1 MFIKRV
7 LINNFLSIESADITF
22 PETGLILVDGW
33 NEDRGCANG
42 VGKTAIFTAISWCI
56 FNNFPRDISVSEI
69 TRRGTKK
76 CSVMVEIESKGK
88 EYILKRERP
97 GDLSIT
103 DENSCILS
111 DKDIT
116 SILDVTY
123 EQYLLVGYFAQSLG
137 TRFLNLNDTERKNLM
152 TKLIGADVFSAS
164 KEKVDKDLK
173 DLINSIN
180 KNTNET
186 SMTNTKINTYLESI
200 QDVNFLNSNKV
211 SKQNEIN
218 QLKQEVIVL
227 TSLESPD
234 ISKYEE
240 VLEKLNSELE
250 TVLSYKGT
258 LKTLNYQLKEI
269 ESQKE
274 PIDHYDGSCPHCDS
288 KLDIIDGD
296 FIIHD
301 SEATNRKIKAFKTK
315 KEQNKA
321 SIVEKIDELNLKIE
335 KEPKLR
341 ETIKKLNLKIDE
353 LLLEFNN
360 AKSQIREKN
369 SEIRSINQELIA
381 IDKQIEEQNSLLTKI
396 NEQKQKLISM
406 DKLKDDLNSKMT
418 ILKSISDI
426 FSPTGV
432 PAYVL
437 DSLVETFNEKVQ
449 NHVFSLWPNALY
461 ELQTFKESKSGNVT
475 AKMSDHLVISGETVS
490 MGSLSG
496 GELNCLSTAI
506 DLAMLEVFEQYSG
519 AFISPLI
526 LDEPF
531 NNMDAVTR
539 ELVVELLQTI
549 ATKRLVIVVDHSAE
563 CKSLFDRVIM
573 VTKKNGVSS
582 VAW

>member
-56 FNNFPRDISVSEI
+56 FNDFPRNISVSEI

-76 CSVMVEIESKGK
+76 CSVTVEIESKGK
-88 EYILKRERP
+88 EYTLKRERP
-97 GDLSIT
+97 GDFSIT
-103 DENSCILS
+103 NDVGSLVSEKEIS
-111 DKDIT
+111 
-116 SILDVTY
+116 SILDITY

-180 KNTNET
+180 KNSNEIST
-186 SMTNTKINTYLESI
+186 INTKINTYLESI
-200 QDVNFLNSNKV
+200 QDVDFLNSNKV

-218 QLKQEVIVL
+218 KLKQHLNSI
-227 TSLESPD
+227 TSIEPPD

-240 VLEKLNSELE
+240 VLEKLNTELE
-250 TVLSYKGT
+250 SVLSTKGI
-258 LKTLNYQLKEI
+258 LKTLNSQLRDI

-296 FIIHD
+296 FIVHD
-301 SEATNRKIKAFKTK
+301 SDATDRKIRAFRAK

-321 SIVEKIDELNLKIE
+321 SIMEKIEELNTKIE
-335 KEPKLR
+335 KEPKIR
-341 ETIKKLNLKIDE
+341 ETIKRINSKIDE
-353 LLLEFNN
+353 VLSEFN
-360 AKSQIREKN
+360 STQVQIREKN
-369 SEIRSINQELIA
+369 SEIKSKNQELQT
-381 IDKQIEEQNSLLTKI
+381 IDRQIEEQNSLISKI
-396 NEQKQKLISM
+396 EEQKQKLISIE
-406 DKLKDDLNSKMT
+406 KSKEDLNSKMV

-437 DSLVETFNEKVQ
+437 DSLVDTFNEKVQ

-475 AKMSDHLVISGETVS
+475 AKMSDHLVIGGETVS

-539 ELVVELLQTI
+539 ESVVELLQTI

-582 VAW
+582 IVW